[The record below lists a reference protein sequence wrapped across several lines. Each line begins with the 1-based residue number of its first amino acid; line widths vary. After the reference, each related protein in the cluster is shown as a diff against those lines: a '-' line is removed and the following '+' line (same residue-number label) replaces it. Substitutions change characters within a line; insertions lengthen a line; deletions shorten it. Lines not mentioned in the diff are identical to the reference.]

1 MIEVHSGDLL
11 SADVEALVNTVNTV
25 GVMGKGLA
33 LQFKQRFPVNCG
45 VYAAACK
52 RGEVEIGRM
61 LVVETRCA
69 HAGSLSL
76 FAKLLDK
83 PTTEP
88 RYIINFPT
96 KKHWRE
102 PSQITYVQTGLT
114 ALVEEVRMRNI
125 RSIAVPPLGC
135 GNGGLTWS
143 DVEPVIKSV
152 LSVLA
157 SVRILLFTPN
167 PLKSNHYEGFDPR

>member
-1 MIEVHSGDLL
+1 MIENVFGDLL
-11 SADVEALVNTVNTV
+11 SADVEAIVNTVNTV

-33 LQFKQRFPVNCG
+33 LQFKRRFSVNFD

-52 RGEVEIGRM
+52 RDEVEVGRM
-61 LVVETRCA
+61 LVVETRRP

-76 FAKLLDK
+76 FANLLDK

-88 RYIINFPT
+88 LYIINFPT
-96 KKHWRE
+96 KKHWRQ
-102 PSQITYVQTGLT
+102 PSQIAYVRAGLT

-135 GNGGLTWS
+135 GNGGLAWA
-143 DVEPVIKSV
+143 DVEPMIKSA

-167 PLKSNHYEGFDPR
+167 PLRNNRCEGLDPR